1 MRTPPFQAPVIAP
14 TSAAGSALHVGV
26 GALAVAQAGAP
37 GSTQTL
43 ITYALGSCIGV
54 TLYDPMSRVG
64 GLLHFM
70 LPESAANPTR
80 AATCPAMF
88 ADSGIE
94 LLFQRA
100 ERLGCNAQRI
110 IVCAAGGAEILAG
123 DSHFRIGARN
133 RTMLR
138 RVLWQRNLLLR
149 AQDIGG
155 SHSRTLAL
163 SLVDGAVTVRSQ
175 GRETV
180 LWKAPA

>member
-1 MRTPPFQAPVIAP
+1 MHTPPYQAPVVAP
-14 TSAAGSALHVGV
+14 NSAAGNALHVGV
-26 GALAVAQAGAP
+26 GALAVAQAGAL

-54 TLYDPMSRVG
+54 TLFDPASRVG

-70 LPESAANPTR
+70 LPESVANLAR

-94 LLFQRA
+94 LMIERA
-100 ERLGCNAQRI
+100 QRLGCNMDRI
-110 IVCAAGGAEILAG
+110 VVCAAGGAEILAG

-180 LWKAPA
+180 LWKPPT